1 MSEPMEIAISGASGL
16 IGAALADSLRADG
29 NRVAA
34 LVRRSPAAGADEI
47 AWDPA
52 GGTVDA
58 ASLEGI
64 DAIVHL
70 AGAGIGDRR
79 WTDER
84 KKLIYDSRVDG
95 TELLANAAAGLNRAP
110 AVFVCGSAI
119 GFYGSCGDEP
129 ITEATERG
137 TGFLADLV
145 ADWEAAAAP
154 SAEAGIRTP
163 LARTGLVMSPKG
175 GALQK
180 QLPLFK
186 LGLGGRLGPGTQWL
200 PWISL
205 RDEVKALTYLIN
217 SDLDGPVNLTAP
229 APVTNDQFTKTLGS
243 VLSRPTLL
251 PVPLFGPKLLFG
263 AEMVAEALLASQ
275 RVLPEA
281 LTNSGFIFD
290 DPTLEQGLR
299 AMLGRQP

>member
-1 MSEPMEIAISGASGL
+1 MSQAMEIAISGASGM
-16 IGAALADSLRADG
+16 IGAALAESLRASG

-52 GGTVDA
+52 AGTVDA

-84 KKLIYDSRVDG
+84 KKLIYDSRIDG
-95 TELLANAAAGLNRAP
+95 TKLLASAAAGLNRTP
-110 AVFVCGSAI
+110 GVFVCGSAI
-119 GFYGSCGDEP
+119 GFYGSRGDDP
-129 ITEATERG
+129 ITEATSRG

-154 SAEAGIRTP
+154 SVKAGIRTP
-163 LARTGLVMSPKG
+163 LARTGLVMSPTG

-205 RDEVKALTYLIN
+205 RDEVKALSYLIT

-229 APVTNDQFTKTLGS
+229 APVTNDDFTTTLGR

-251 PVPLFGPKLLFG
+251 PVPMLGPKLLFG
-263 AEMVAEALLASQ
+263 AEMVTEALLASA
-275 RVLPEA
+275 RVLPEV
-281 LTNSGFIFD
+281 LNSSDFTFD
-290 DPTLEQGLR
+290 DPSLEQGLR
-299 AMLGRQP
+299 AMLGR

>member
-1 MSEPMEIAISGASGL
+1 MEIAISGASGM
-16 IGAALADSLRADG
+16 IGSALSASLRSQG
-29 NRVAA
+29 HRVAA
-34 LVRRSPAAGADEI
+34 LVRRTPAAGADEI

-79 WTDER
+79 WTDAR
-84 KKLIYDSRVDG
+84 KKLIYDSRIDG
-95 TELLANAAAGLNRAP
+95 TRLLATAAAGLDRAP
-110 AVFVCGSAI
+110 GVFVCGSAI
-119 GFYGSCGDEP
+119 GIYGSRGDER

-137 TGFLADLV
+137 SGFLADLV
-145 ADWEAAAAP
+145 ADWEAAATPA
-154 SAEAGIRTP
+154 AEAGIRTP
-163 LARTGLVMSPKG
+163 LARTGIVLSPDG
-175 GALQK
+175 GALGK

-200 PWISL
+200 PWITL
-205 RDEVKALTYLIN
+205 RDEVSALAHLIT

-229 APVTNDQFTKTLGS
+229 SPVTNDEFTKTLGS

-251 PVPLFGPKLLFG
+251 PVPMFGPKLLFG
-263 AEMVAEALLASQ
+263 AEMVTEALLASQ
-275 RVLPEA
+275 RVLPEV
-281 LTNSGFIFD
+281 LTTAGFAFD

-299 AMLGRQP
+299 AMLGR